1 MLHWVRTDRPA
12 VRYCQR
18 TLESSGEHRTRNA
31 IGTVYRIV
39 VRDELSERYAA
50 AFEGMEME
58 TKNGQTILTGEII
71 DQPHLHGI
79 LDSTNRLGLELL
91 SVQCLPEGTQNEAA
105 SLTRISKE
113 EC

>member
-1 MLHWVRTDRPA
+1 LGEDRPSCCA
-12 VRYCQR
+12 LLSENFGEQR
-18 TLESSGEHRTRNA
+18 RTQDPQR
-31 IGTVYRIV
+31 IGTFYRIV